1 MNIDPNTIIIA
12 IGVLALVVLILAL
25 TKIQALSKSIQRLS
39 EQIPGTGMT
48 AKELGAELGG
58 SIESSFQKFM
68 PQPEKVSSAITSA
81 VEASMKKASADLEN
95 LNKKFTDSQQAV
107 AGSIENALKNVV
119 SQMEGVNKKLTDGQ
133 ASVLE
138 KWVAHEKNSATGLD
152 GIRKALESA
161 SQQMGQGLTG
171 GSDKMLSTF
180 DGGSKKLADT
190 LGAVSAKLDASLQD
204 HADKTTKASAQ
215 LSAQL
220 EKIVAMEKEIEKV
233 LHLQQTTEGTLKS
246 VAASEEFK
254 TLVKALRDHLQASDA
269 VLREV
274 AKPRTIRLVESDS

>member
-1 MNIDPNTIIIA
+1 MDINTMIVG
-12 IGVLALVVLILAL
+12 GVGLLALVVLILAL

-48 AKELGAELGG
+48 AKDLAAELGG

-68 PQPEKVSSAITSA
+68 PQPEKVSAAITSS
-81 VEASMKKASADLEN
+81 VEASMKAAAANLDAVQKKMLE
-95 LNKKFTDSQQAV
+95 SQ
-107 AGSIENALKNVV
+107 G
-119 SQMEGVNKKLTDGQ
+119 
-133 ASVLE
+133 SVLD
-138 KWVAHEKNSATGLD
+138 KWTAHEKNTTSGLD
-152 GIRKALESA
+152 GIRKALENA
-161 SQQMGQGLTG
+161 SQQMGVGLTG

-180 DGGSKKLADT
+180 DGGSKKLADA

-215 LSAQL
+215 LAAQL
-220 EKIVAMEKEIEKV
+220 EKIAALEKDIEKV
-233 LHLQQTTEGTLKS
+233 LHLQQATEGTLKS

-254 TLVKALRDHLQASDA
+254 SLVKTLRDHLQASDA

-274 AKPRTIRLVESDS
+274 AKPRTIRLVESDT